1 MESADNEDAV
11 VDGFR
16 AFMEE
21 CDSLQVCGLIVHPQ
35 HTFFHAA
42 EHHTLARAS
51 CRAFKC
57 LQTLTLALA
66 ALPPSIWSMYTTSAP
81 RLPS

>member
-1 MESADNEDAV
+1 MK
-11 VDGFR
+11 
-16 AFMEE
+16 MP
-21 CDSLQVCGLIVHPQ
+21 SLMASVPLWRSVTRCRCVWQIMHPQ
-35 HTFFHAA
+35 HTLFHAP

-57 LQTLTLALA
+57 LQTLILALA